1 MALCRHLI
9 PEIDKAT
16 NWINSAACGED
27 TRHDNRLYNF
37 SKLWQHKKIDY
48 RNEVTCTTGQEQST
62 TSSHRHPEVMRK
74 LIFLLTG
81 PIQKLKNIWKDSR
94 TVKGKN

>member
-1 MALCRHLI
+1 M
-9 PEIDKAT
+9 DKAT

-62 TSSHRHPEVMRK
+62 TKIPLLPLLPLLFH
-74 LIFLLTG
+74 FLSTL
-81 PIQKLKNIWKDSR
+81 DS
-94 TVKGKN
+94 

>member
-1 MALCRHLI
+1 MQHVGKTQGMI
-9 PEIDKAT
+9 IDYIIFP
-16 NWINSAACGED
+16 NCGN
-27 TRHDNRLYNF
+27 T
-37 SKLWQHKKIDY
+37 KKIDY

-94 TVKGKN
+94 TVTGKN